1 MLNSASLGQPAPY
14 ATRPPACPGVNDRA
28 NNALPGSLPSSMSS
42 GSTSPP
48 SPLLSPIGPRI
59 ANEASQFWNL
69 SSESGPDRGNL
80 ACAYMVNKILERTIG
95 HRYGLD
101 PDTVNSVRTDLLRSG
116 GKIIPVAQAQP
127 GDLAL
132 SYNAASLRDIGGA
145 TAHIG
150 IFITPSLIIA
160 NSSSNR
166 RFNQILSPHEFSKIY
181 PYFEVIRTPE
191 AMQPAHT
198 FLYLA

>member
-1 MLNSASLGQPAPY
+1 MLHSVLPSAVPCQPATY
-14 ATRPPACPGVNDRA
+14 ATRPSACYASGFTPATSGN
-28 NNALPGSLPSSMSS
+28 LPISMPSV
-42 GSTSPP
+42 SPTQ
-48 SPLLSPIGPRI
+48 LLSPIGQRI

-69 SSESGPDRGNL
+69 SSESGPDHGNL

-95 HRYGLD
+95 HRYGVD
-101 PDTVNSVRTDLLRSG
+101 PDTVNSVRTDLLRGG
-116 GKIIPVAQAQP
+116 GKVIPVAQAQP

-198 FLYLA
+198 FSYLA